1 VDLGYAYCCRI
12 LQRFGSISH
21 LVAGA
26 GVPALMHAHQCCRQ
40 AAHRTFALR
49 GPLERR
55 EHTPRRPR
63 GACMAL
69 LHIEFFLR
77 DVIGPYK
84 TVNVIVSYTLV
95 LCSTCASPFSD
106 SICATTFFVNGAPI
120 ATGYN
125 SQECRILQLQKS
137 RQSKSGSGTCV
148 TTQVW
153 CPRCGVMS
161 YELSPLP
168 AAVLSTL

>member
-1 VDLGYAYCCRI
+1 MPCLA
-12 LQRFGSISH
+12 LTSH
-21 LVAGA
+21 LSHKNA
-26 GVPALMHAHQCCRQ
+26 PALSQRYHTRPPPGPRR
-40 AAHRTFALR
+40 AAVAKRPIFALR

-69 LHIEFFLR
+69 LHTEFFLR

-84 TVNVIVSYTLV
+84 TVNVNVSYTLV

-106 SICATTFFVNGAPI
+106 SICATTFFVNEAPI

-153 CPRCGVMS
+153 CPRCGDIRCH
-161 YELSPLP
+161 
-168 AAVLSTL
+168 VL